1 MFAHPNDFLP
11 FLPSADGEDGPGA
24 TDDGLM
30 NAKQFANYCSTI
42 RNTGMWGGEPEIMAL
57 CHAYNVPIHVAQ
69 WGQPPIVCHS
79 PDGRQVDPKFPSV
92 KVSYH
97 RRMYGLGEVSL
108 LGHRL

>member
-1 MFAHPNDFLP
+1 MFAHPDDFLP

-24 TDDGLM
+24 TDGGLM
-30 NAKQFANYCSTI
+30 TPSQFSQYCTTI

-57 CHAYNVPIHVAQ
+57 CHAYKVPIHVAQ

-79 PDGRQVDPKFPSV
+79 PDGKQVDPRSPSV

-97 RRMYGLGEVSL
+97 RRMYGLGEV
-108 LGHRL
+108 RQ